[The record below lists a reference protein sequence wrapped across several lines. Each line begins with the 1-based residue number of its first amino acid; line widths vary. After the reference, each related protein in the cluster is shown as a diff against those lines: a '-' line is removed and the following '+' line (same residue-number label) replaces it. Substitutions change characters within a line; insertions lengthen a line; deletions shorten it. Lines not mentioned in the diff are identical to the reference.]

1 MEMKEKS
8 NQDSAYKN
16 QNTCRKPGTWLRVQL
31 LSGKVTQKFKIMPA
45 LFSKHFFFPITVL
58 DISWL
63 FFMMLHYTPHD
74 VADLFVGLSACQIG
88 WWLLGVAIVS
98 LFHEC
103 GHVSAL
109 LYCGGIPEGV
119 GVSMH
124 YLLPKGWSEI
134 NDMWKLSQTDCLYVD
149 SGGVYFQTLLSLAIY
164 TMNVTWL
171 NSRVILTVC
180 VTSVLMAVINLI
192 PNSGSD
198 GYWLVKD
205 AFGIED
211 VSQKAKS
218 MFRQQSD
225 GIQSVKPGEK
235 KRTIILLITRNIA
248 LIYLLTVVVTV
259 LAVAA
264 MRLFR
269 EISSF
274 LGEISLFSP
283 SMVSSFLSNS
293 LSSMI
298 VVTIVSQNVVSSI
311 CQMSRGK
318 KIRSGNIK

>member
-1 MEMKEKS
+1 M
-8 NQDSAYKN
+8 Y
-16 QNTCRKPGTWLRVQL
+16 
-31 LSGKVTQKFKIMPA
+31 
-45 LFSKHFFFPITVL
+45 
-58 DISWL
+58 
-63 FFMMLHYTPHD
+63 
-74 VADLFVGLSACQIG
+74 
-88 WWLLGVAIVS
+88 
-98 LFHEC
+98 
-103 GHVSAL
+103 
-109 LYCGGIPEGV
+109 
-119 GVSMH
+119 

-134 NDMWKLSQTDCLYVD
+134 NDVWRLSQTDCLYVD
-149 SGGVYFQTLLSLAIY
+149 SGGVYFQTLLSLAGY
-164 TMNVTWL
+164 VLNVTWL

-180 VTSVLMAVINLI
+180 VTSALMTVINLI

-225 GIQSVKPGEK
+225 GIQSIKPGEK
-235 KRTIILLITRNIA
+235 KRMIILLITRNIA
-248 LIYLLTVVVTV
+248 LIYLLSVVVTV

-264 MRLFR
+264 MRLFL

-274 LGEISLFSP
+274 LGEISLFRP
-283 SMVSSFLSNS
+283 SMVSSFLSNN

-298 VVTIVSQNVVSSI
+298 VVTIVSQNVISSI
-311 CQMSRGK
+311 CQMLRGK

>member
-1 MEMKEKS
+1 MEMKEIS
-8 NQDSAYKN
+8 NQGAALKKQY
-16 QNTCRKPGTWLRVQL
+16 TCRKPGIWLRVQL

-45 LFSKHFFFPITVL
+45 MFSEFFFFPITVL
-58 DISWL
+58 NISWL
-63 FFMMLHYTPHD
+63 LFMILHYQPHD
-74 VADLFVGLSACQIG
+74 IADIFVGLSACQIG
-88 WWLLGVAIVS
+88 WWSIGIAVVS
-98 LFHEC
+98 LFHEF

-109 LYCGGIPEGV
+109 LHCGGIPGGV
-119 GVSMH
+119 GISMY

-134 NDMWKLSQTDCLYVD
+134 NDVWRLSQTDCLYVD
-149 SGGVYFQTLLSLAIY
+149 SGGVYFQTLLSLAGY
-164 TMNVTWL
+164 VLNVTWL

-180 VTSVLMAVINLI
+180 VTSALMTVINLI

-225 GIQSVKPGEK
+225 GIQSIKPGEK
-235 KRTIILLITRNIA
+235 KRMIILLITRNIA
-248 LIYLLTVVVTV
+248 LIYLLSVVVTV

-264 MRLFR
+264 MRLFL

-274 LGEISLFSP
+274 LGEISLFRP
-283 SMVSSFLSNS
+283 SMVSSFLSNN

-298 VVTIVSQNVVSSI
+298 VVTIVSQNVISSI
-311 CQMSRGK
+311 CQMLRGK